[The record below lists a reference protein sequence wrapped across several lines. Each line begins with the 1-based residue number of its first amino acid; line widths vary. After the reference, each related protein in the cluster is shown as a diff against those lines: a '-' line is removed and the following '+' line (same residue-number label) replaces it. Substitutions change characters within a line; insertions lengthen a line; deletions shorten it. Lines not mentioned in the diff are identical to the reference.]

1 MIIDYKLFV
10 KELVI
15 NFYSLILK
23 KLEDLEFFLKYL

>member
-23 KLEDLEFFLKYL
+23 KLEDLEFFLIYL